1 MTEPPNAQRPMDG
14 ELAIA
19 VRGLRKVFRTGLL
32 RRRKVALESLDL
44 DVPRGGIFGF
54 VGHNGAGKTTT
65 IKMLMGLASPTEGTA
80 VILGH
85 RIGEPAGLAQVGF
98 LPERPYFYDYLTG
111 AEFLDF
117 YAQLF
122 GLPSRERKKRIQR
135 LLEAVELE
143 GDADAQLR
151 TYSKGMLQRIGVAQ
165 ALVNDPALVVLD
177 EPMSGL
183 DPAGRRLIRNLILQM
198 RTEGRTVFFSS
209 HILSDVELIC
219 DRIGILLHGR
229 LHYTG
234 GVQDL
239 LDRHVD
245 RVEIRA
251 EEISD
256 EAAGELGE
264 LADEV
269 QQLGGQW
276 LLRVPEGP
284 PQQRILKRLGRDAA
298 KVVSVTPLRPS
309 LEDLFM
315 RDLSGARGPS
325 DGGPPDQDAA
335 P

>member
-1 MTEPPNAQRPMDG
+1 MSERPTDG

-65 IKMLMGLASPTEGTA
+65 IKMLMGLARPTAGAA

-85 RIGEPAGLAQVGF
+85 GIGEPKGLAQVGF

-111 AEFLDF
+111 REFLDF

-122 GLPSRERKKRIQR
+122 GIARAERRARTER
-135 LLEAVELE
+135 LLAAVELTDD
-143 GDADAQLR
+143 GGAQLR

-183 DPAGRRLIRNLILQM
+183 DPAGRRLIRNLILEM
-198 RTEGRTVFFSS
+198 RSEGRTVFFSS

-219 DRIGILLHGR
+219 DRVAILLRGR

-239 LDRHVD
+239 LDHHVD

-251 EEISD
+251 EDLSEEAV
-256 EAAGELGE
+256 EAAGQ
-264 LADEV
+264 LAEEIHHH
-269 QQLGGQW
+269 GTQW
-276 LLRVPEGP
+276 LLRVAEGK
-284 PQQRILKRLGRDAA
+284 PQRQLLEHLGREAA
-298 KVVSVTPLRPS
+298 TVVSVTPLRPS

-315 RDLSGARGPS
+315 RDLSGVGDAPDGDADGPEAGA
-325 DGGPPDQDAA
+325 GG
-335 P
+335 